1 LAISKS
7 TIVFATFSDSYEQWS
22 HSCPLILRIHIRASS
37 QVPFYGFEA
46 LKKIS
51 LQNSNVWSFGCRR
64 FWFYS
69 FSNWFSSFQFFNRLT
84 ARIFIMA
91 VAVTLGVMMVTFGM
105 IVIVRVVVGLATPHQ
120 KYGCNC
126 CE

>member
-1 LAISKS
+1 
-7 TIVFATFSDSYEQWS
+7 
-22 HSCPLILRIHIRASS
+22 
-37 QVPFYGFEA
+37 
-46 LKKIS
+46 
-51 LQNSNVWSFGCRR
+51 
-64 FWFYS
+64 
-69 FSNWFSSFQFFNRLT
+69 
-84 ARIFIMA
+84 MA